1 MKSASKKKAGEKRVQ
16 MEYLLLRN
24 FRNYQEQTIEWH
36 PHINLITGLNGQGKS
51 NLIEACCYFS
61 LASSYR
67 DSSDGDLIRW
77 QEPYFFLSSQ
87 VIGKDP
93 FSSAEMPLE
102 MSVGYTREKRKLWKI
117 NGKALKKTSQ
127 VLGHFQTV
135 IFSPEDLSLVKAGP
149 AVRRKFLNREL
160 LQLDGEFYPVYNAYR
175 QSVEQRNK
183 YLKQSYGQVDMDML
197 AVWDEEIARY
207 GSVILLKRQQLIAD
221 IFPYAKKIHQMLS
234 SGKEDMTVTYEAALY
249 RQKELNDSVWQQ
261 LSVMKKE
268 NAPIDRK
275 LSFLQQQIK
284 TALERNRREDFY
296 KGTTGVGPHRDDVA
310 IAINGI
316 SARQFGSQGQQ
327 RTAALALKLAEIDL
341 FYAKSGQYPVL
352 LLDDVASEL
361 DEKRC
366 KELLELV
373 GEKTQTLITDTKINS
388 FSHYGKTIL
397 IEQGAVKG

>member
-1 MKSASKKKAGEKRVQ
+1 
-16 MEYLLLRN
+16 MEQLLLRN
-24 FRNYQEQTIEWH
+24 FRNYKEQSILWH
-36 PHINLITGLNGQGKS
+36 PQINLITGLNGQGKS

-77 QEPYFFLSSQ
+77 QEPYFFLAAKVQ
-87 VIGKDP
+87 GRDP
-93 FSSAEMPLE
+93 FSCEETALE

-127 VLGHFQTV
+127 VLGYFQTV

-149 AVRRKFLNREL
+149 AIRRKFLNREL
-160 LQLDGEFYPVYNAYR
+160 LQLDGAFYPAYSAYR

-183 YLKQSYGQVDMDML
+183 YLKQSYGQVDEAML
-197 AVWDEEIARY
+197 TVWDEEIARY
-207 GSVILLKRQQLIAD
+207 GSVILLKRQQLIEEML
-221 IFPYAKKIHQMLS
+221 PYARKIHQMLS
-234 SGKEDMTVTYEAALY
+234 GGKEQLTVRYEAALY
-249 RQKELNDSVWQQ
+249 HQKELNDAVWQQ
-261 LSVMKKE
+261 IGAMRQEQKSEETQLAYLQE
-268 NAPIDRK
+268 QLK
-275 LSFLQQQIK
+275 L
-284 TALERNRREDFY
+284 ALEKNRREDLY
-296 KGTTGVGPHRDDVA
+296 KGTTGIGPHRDDVS

-341 FYAKSGQYPVL
+341 FHAKSGQYPVL

-388 FSHYGKTIL
+388 FSRYGKTIV
-397 IEQGAVKG
+397 IERGTVTA

>member
-1 MKSASKKKAGEKRVQ
+1 
-16 MEYLLLRN
+16 MEQLLLRN
-24 FRNYQEQTIEWH
+24 FRNYKEQSILWH
-36 PHINLITGLNGQGKS
+36 PQINLITGLNGQGKS

-77 QEPYFFLSSQ
+77 QEPYFFLAAKVQ
-87 VIGKDP
+87 GRDP
-93 FSSAEMPLE
+93 FSCEETPLE

-127 VLGHFQTV
+127 VLGYFQTV

-149 AVRRKFLNREL
+149 AIRRKFLNREL
-160 LQLDGEFYPVYNAYR
+160 LQLDGAFYPAYSAYR

-183 YLKQSYGQVDMDML
+183 YLKQSYGQVDEAML
-197 AVWDEEIARY
+197 TVWDEEIARY
-207 GSVILLKRQQLIAD
+207 GSVILLKRQQLIEEML
-221 IFPYAKKIHQMLS
+221 PYARKIHQMLS
-234 SGKEDMTVTYEAALY
+234 GGKEQLTVRYEAALY
-249 RQKELNDSVWQQ
+249 HQKELNDAVWQQ
-261 LSVMKKE
+261 IGTMRQEQKPEEAQL
-268 NAPIDRK
+268 A
-275 LSFLQQQIK
+275 FLQEQLK
-284 TALERNRREDFY
+284 LALEKNRREDLY
-296 KGTTGVGPHRDDVA
+296 KGTTGIGPHRDDVS

-341 FYAKSGQYPVL
+341 FHAKSGQYPVL

-388 FSHYGKTIL
+388 FSRYGKTIV
-397 IEQGAVKG
+397 IERGTVTA